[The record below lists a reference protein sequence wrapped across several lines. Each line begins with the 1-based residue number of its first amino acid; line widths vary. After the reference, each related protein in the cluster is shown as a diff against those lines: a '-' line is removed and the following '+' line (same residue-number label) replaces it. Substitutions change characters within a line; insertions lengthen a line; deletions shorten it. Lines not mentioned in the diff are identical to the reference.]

1 MQRLILLALLGLAAA
16 SAACASAQ
24 AKAPADRP
32 TLEVPAPPTRT
43 IEPTPRPEP
52 VVEPVPDLPPAAPP
66 TTPRPRASAANREPV
81 RTEPK
86 PEAPP
91 PEAAPTSAPAPVA
104 APPQLRTPATADG
117 AEADRQVRTVI
128 ENARRTLGSIDYR
141 QLSKAR
147 QKEYNDAGRL
157 IAQAEDHLKTS
168 SFELARN
175 LAEKADGIA
184 KELKGR

>member
-1 MQRLILLALLGLAAA
+1 MQKLILLALLGLAAA

-32 TLEVPAPPTRT
+32 TLEVPPPPTRT

-52 VVEPVPDLPPAAPP
+52 IVEPVPDLPPVAPP
-66 TTPRPRASAANREPV
+66 NPRPRTAAANREPV

-91 PEAAPTSAPAPVA
+91 PEPVVTSPPPVA

-117 AEADRQVRTVI
+117 AEADRQVRAVL

-147 QKEYNDAGRL
+147 QKEYDDAGRL
-157 IAQAEDHLKTS
+157 IVQAEDHLKTS

>member
-1 MQRLILLALLGLAAA
+1 
-16 SAACASAQ
+16 
-24 AKAPADRP
+24 
-32 TLEVPAPPTRT
+32 
-43 IEPTPRPEP
+43 
-52 VVEPVPDLPPAAPP
+52 VEPVPDLPAPAPP
-66 TTPRPRASAANREPV
+66 TPPRRAPATNREPA

-91 PEAAPTSAPAPVA
+91 TEPVVSAPAPVT

-117 AEADRQVRTVI
+117 AEADRQVRAVL
-128 ENARRTLGSIDYR
+128 ENARQTLASIDYR
-141 QLSKAR
+141 RLSKAR

-157 IAQAEDHLKTS
+157 ITQAEDHLKTS